1 MGNFLHFKAV
11 EFANATGAFHKA
23 THYCSTSKHVIDY
36 CLGVVRASMMAD
48 LCVCACVR
56 VSPCAMGL
64 GSEAVPARVDS
75 GSVCAV
81 LCQAACRGTCAV
93 MMCGSMQRNI

>member
-1 MGNFLHFKAV
+1 MEMGNFLHFKAV

-56 VSPCAMGL
+56 LLRPLACLPLTPSPCCW
-64 GSEAVPARVDS
+64 PADFAPFPRS
-75 GSVCAV
+75 S
-81 LCQAACRGTCAV
+81 
-93 MMCGSMQRNI
+93 